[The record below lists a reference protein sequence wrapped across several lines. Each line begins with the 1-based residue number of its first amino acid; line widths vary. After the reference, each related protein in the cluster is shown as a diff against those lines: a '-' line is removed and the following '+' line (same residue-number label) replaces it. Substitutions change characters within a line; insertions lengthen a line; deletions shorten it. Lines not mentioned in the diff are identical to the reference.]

1 MNPKALVL
9 AVAIACL
16 TVSGALIIGDDDGTD
31 DANRETDGKD
41 EVFEWPSVND
51 STMGSV
57 QMKEFEGERITFVAV
72 PENGCRFVHWIG
84 TEGLIVNDNPV
95 TISIVES
102 GAWAAVFDAENA

>member
-9 AVAIACL
+9 AAAIACL
-16 TVSGALIIGDDDGTD
+16 VVSGVLIMGNDDETD
-31 DANRETDGKD
+31 VENRETDGRD

-57 QMKEFEGERITFVAV
+57 LMKEFEGERITFVAV

-95 TISIVES
+95 AISIIES
-102 GAWAAVFDAENA
+102 GAWTAVFDAENA